1 MASEPI
7 LDQANCAELLKT
19 NQASFLDNSENG
31 SVPLNNQ
38 HEVRIAWEF
47 STDENFAELERYLR
61 EYTWPTNSTPRRF
74 VNSPVIHGEEL
85 PGLWRQAFIT
95 RVERTGRD
103 GLAFLL
109 VLTLRKGWAEELS
122 WTEALILD
130 RTDSDGNTEDVEGND
145 DTDSYND
152 ASDVTVRFPN
162 VSPYKISVIMAQLAA
177 ATYASPTVQD
187 QVLTGTWHK
196 AFLTAGKL
204 DDGSAFID
212 LKLSR
217 QRFTVSLYENYS
229 TTREALIY
237 KLFSVTK
244 DVAQSIVDDWQAE
257 GRSADI
263 QYSESTKLCTVVL
276 RDRGAP
282 KDNMSTSWIKDGCDQ
297 YFRQHMAWGY
307 TKEELEAWVK
317 VHDGQLNDPAVEG
330 DEGADTQP
338 ITRRL
343 SISERGDGLFNA
355 IIEERK
361 FDNNTPTA
369 PDYTITL
376 PVGTKRTVQKDYGW
390 NFKSSEISAD
400 AIKQLYDTT
409 VAAVGTSVDFQVTR
423 EDDCSFDYV
432 AQIVVVTAHE
442 DTLEAD
448 DDDAGHGIR
457 TKALAGRG
465 LTTADLDSLE
475 SSLVG
480 GARKRHQVR
489 LDLND
494 DETADYTVIESEVQ
508 KAQDTLSSGS
518 DGEAVT
524 AFSGRNVDAADLD
537 AIATLASG
545 IRKGVRISLD
555 CNDDG
560 TFNYGATL
568 VERQEVEETAY
579 SYDDAGNGTTLSED
593 DGVGIKIH
601 TGRNVDPGDLQTV
614 IADLSAARVRLQVGL
629 TSNDDGSLNYT
640 VEETH
645 VQEAEH
651 TINSGTSGI
660 GVTVYAGK
668 NMDAADITGL
678 TSAARQRVSL
688 QLSPNDDGTYDWTG
702 VKQTLQK
709 AQGALDAGASGEV
722 VTAFSGRNVDA
733 ADLAGVANLVSD
745 IRKNARISL
754 DCNDDGTFNYSATL
768 VEPQEVEE
776 SATSGTDGIGI
787 YAYTGNN
794 VDPGDLQAIITG
806 MSGARI
812 RLNISLSA
820 NDDGSINYSVTK
832 QSLQKAQGA
841 LDAGSGGEVV
851 TAFSGRNVDAA
862 DLAGVANLVSDIRK
876 NARISLDCNDDG
888 TFNYSATL
896 VEPQEVEESATSG
909 TDGIGIY
916 AYTGNNVDPGDLQA
930 IITGMSGARIRLNIS
945 LSANDDGSINYSVT
959 KQSLQKAQG
968 ALDAGSEGEVVTA
981 FSGRNVDAADLASV
995 ADLVSDARKNVR
1007 ISLDSND
1014 DGTFN
1019 YSATLVEPVET
1030 TSSHGTTGTDGIAHT
1045 LYFGGNAD
1053 IANLP
1058 EITSDFKK
1066 RHRISVSA
1074 KNDGTVDYAIDEQT
1088 VDDMEDNWSFTPAG
1102 AFGIGKVIYAG
1113 TNKQVSDLDT
1123 VIAAFAPSELIDY
1136 DLSVSGNND
1145 GTINYIVRKVT
1156 KVASEQA
1163 YNIGSIGNNVDLSV
1177 GKNLNTLADPGHPVA
1192 KGVSIDLNVEFDDA
1206 GGIRYIKRTN
1216 TKSEQDSGA
1225 VKGGTYT
1232 EAVQK
1237 DYRTGDV
1244 DNDDFDAS
1252 AEVVEGVS
1260 VDWNVQVQQ
1269 DGSTIWAKV
1278 TRTAAERSVS
1288 TLYLSDLLPSL
1299 DKFGYV
1305 DQAVIFKRVPAA
1317 NIGNYLIFTGGVH
1330 GYTDSLQFHDD
1341 GTISGRAVTR
1351 TYKAAASTNHTDV
1364 SITWPSS
1371 TTATILELVNKYHT
1385 VGGKTYL
1392 FTTTI
1397 TWTYSWLVSASWGA
1411 IDGFLNNSYNR
1422 FSVTKIDI
1430 YGKSFWFAVKLTS
1443 PIYGV
1448 WSKAIA
1454 TALEDV

>member
-841 LDAGSGGEVV
+841 LDAGS
-851 TAFSGRNVDAA
+851 
-862 DLAGVANLVSDIRK
+862 
-876 NARISLDCNDDG
+876 
-888 TFNYSATL
+888 
-896 VEPQEVEESATSG
+896 
-909 TDGIGIY
+909 
-916 AYTGNNVDPGDLQA
+916 
-930 IITGMSGARIRLNIS
+930 
-945 LSANDDGSINYSVT
+945 
-959 KQSLQKAQG
+959 
-968 ALDAGSEGEVVTA
+968 EGEVVTA

>member
-768 VEPQEVEE
+768 VEP
-776 SATSGTDGIGI
+776 
-787 YAYTGNN
+787 
-794 VDPGDLQAIITG
+794 
-806 MSGARI
+806 
-812 RLNISLSA
+812 
-820 NDDGSINYSVTK
+820 
-832 QSLQKAQGA
+832 
-841 LDAGSGGEVV
+841 
-851 TAFSGRNVDAA
+851 
-862 DLAGVANLVSDIRK
+862 
-876 NARISLDCNDDG
+876 
-888 TFNYSATL
+888 
-896 VEPQEVEESATSG
+896 
-909 TDGIGIY
+909 
-916 AYTGNNVDPGDLQA
+916 
-930 IITGMSGARIRLNIS
+930 
-945 LSANDDGSINYSVT
+945 
-959 KQSLQKAQG
+959 
-968 ALDAGSEGEVVTA
+968 
-981 FSGRNVDAADLASV
+981 
-995 ADLVSDARKNVR
+995 
-1007 ISLDSND
+1007 
-1014 DGTFN
+1014 
-1019 YSATLVEPVET
+1019 VET

-1058 EITSDFKK
+1058 AITSGFKK

>member
-841 LDAGSGGEVV
+841 LDAGS
-851 TAFSGRNVDAA
+851 
-862 DLAGVANLVSDIRK
+862 
-876 NARISLDCNDDG
+876 
-888 TFNYSATL
+888 
-896 VEPQEVEESATSG
+896 
-909 TDGIGIY
+909 
-916 AYTGNNVDPGDLQA
+916 
-930 IITGMSGARIRLNIS
+930 
-945 LSANDDGSINYSVT
+945 
-959 KQSLQKAQG
+959 
-968 ALDAGSEGEVVTA
+968 EGEVVTA

-1058 EITSDFKK
+1058 AITSGFKK

-1156 KVASEQA
+1156 KIASEET